1 VSGTPLRGDEAIRT
15 DGRLGQLG
23 QLLPVGA
30 VPLHVGFGPVPAGHR
45 AVEAWRA
52 VPSPGDPRYLVPVGH
67 AAARRV
73 LVSHLRLREG
83 RVRVQRRAAAAAVAP
98 LAAWYGDRA
107 VLTVSVPADVDD
119 AAVDSLFVTRH
130 LVRLVPGAT
139 GTALSLRGG
148 HARAKPM
155 VQLVDARGD
164 VVAFAKVASDPAT
177 AARVRREAEL
187 LGRFGAALGT
197 GPRLRLPRVLAA
209 GELAGCTYSVV
220 EPLPPRVRGGRK
232 DDAERALPGLV
243 ALRDAVGVRTAPLR
257 TASLWTETL
266 ATLKDAVPALVG
278 AGGPPGAADLAEAAV
293 ALAVRM
299 RATDADVALPLG
311 PFHGDWVPWNL
322 GWAGDTQWAWDLEYG
337 SAEGPVGLDALR
349 WVFLVEQ
356 LAHGR
361 DLPAAVAAMRAAAP
375 ALLGRLGADPAS
387 AELLVRLHLLEL
399 VTSALAVAAAG
410 RGMPLGL
417 EGAPQVL
424 REAAR

>member
-1 VSGTPLRGDEAIRT
+1 
-15 DGRLGQLG
+15 
-23 QLLPVGA
+23 
-30 VPLHVGFGPVPAGHR
+30 VPA
-45 AVEAWRA
+45 
-52 VPSPGDPRYLVPVGH
+52 
-67 AAARRV
+67 
-73 LVSHLRLREG
+73 
-83 RVRVQRRAAAAAVAP
+83 
-98 LAAWYGDRA
+98 
-107 VLTVSVPADVDD
+107 
-119 AAVDSLFVTRH
+119 
-130 LVRLVPGAT
+130 
-139 GTALSLRGG
+139 RG
-148 HARAKPM
+148 
-155 VQLVDARGD
+155 
-164 VVAFAKVASDPAT
+164 
-177 AARVRREAEL
+177 
-187 LGRFGAALGT
+187 
-197 GPRLRLPRVLAA
+197 
-209 GELAGCTYSVV
+209 
-220 EPLPPRVRGGRK
+220 
-232 DDAERALPGLV
+232 
-243 ALRDAVGVRTAPLR
+243 
-257 TASLWTETL
+257 
-266 ATLKDAVPALVG
+266 G